1 MLRIFIALLS
11 ALLSRS
17 LLAQNPGQHVI
28 VDVHIASI
36 TRSSDTT
43 GVSYLVTSLAGS
55 TEKLG
60 RFAVDVPGGVLRI
73 TTPGPAKRW
82 DTEKSGFNGR
92 PLAEWVGGM
101 IPAGS
106 STPELHF
113 DAVGLPGIVTY
124 WAGGVF
130 VFPSREETDNSSPD
144 PDPLATEMINGK
156 TVGVEPWPSDRTANG
171 LIARLRRLTQRTCA
185 APLNWVNSV
194 SLCS

>member
-1 MLRIFIALLS
+1 
-11 ALLSRS
+11 
-17 LLAQNPGQHVI
+17 
-28 VDVHIASI
+28 
-36 TRSSDTT
+36 
-43 GVSYLVTSLAGS
+43 
-55 TEKLG
+55 
-60 RFAVDVPGGVLRI
+60 
-73 TTPGPAKRW
+73 
-82 DTEKSGFNGR
+82 
-92 PLAEWVGGM
+92 M

-185 APLNWVNSV
+185 APLNWVNSA
-194 SLCS
+194 SLCSQLLSNLDRAKSFRAKGDRVNAKKSLSSFITAISGSSPGKFAPGVNSRVYWLLKINADIVISVV